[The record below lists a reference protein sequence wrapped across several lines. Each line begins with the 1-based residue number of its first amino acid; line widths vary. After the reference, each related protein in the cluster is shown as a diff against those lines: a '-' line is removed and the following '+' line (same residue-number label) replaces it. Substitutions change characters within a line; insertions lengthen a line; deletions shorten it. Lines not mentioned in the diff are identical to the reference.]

1 MIIKQYIKDFENL
14 GFGMFV
20 HFGLYSVLGKGEWAK
35 EIHHIS
41 DEDYAPLFDQFN
53 PDKDWAVKLVNVAK
67 KARCKYITLTTAIM
81 TDCPCMIP
89 AG

>member
-35 EIHHIS
+35 KLLAIS
-41 DEDYAPLFDQFN
+41 DDGE
-53 PDKDWAVKLVNVAK
+53 
-67 KARCKYITLTTAIM
+67 TGGM
-81 TDCPCMIP
+81 
-89 AG
+89 